1 MIIKYTKKDIIKI
14 ICLIWIPCLIFI
26 ISGIVKKQIH
36 IIISGVVFGVF
47 CGATSII
54 TLVQIVKLCEKRT
67 EKLRQEISKDR
78 KIICEGPATDK
89 TDKSAGGWMFLSEAA
104 VEFYPYNT
112 DGKCESM
119 AILLD
124 DITGMKSK
132 GNRLIINTKSREYSF
147 TVYNAHLWEEMIK
160 KEL

>member
-1 MIIKYTKKDIIKI
+1 MVANPF
-14 ICLIWIPCLIFI
+14 L
-26 ISGIVKKQIH
+26 
-36 IIISGVVFGVF
+36 
-47 CGATSII
+47 
-54 TLVQIVKLCEKRT
+54 
-67 EKLRQEISKDR
+67 LRIR
-78 KIICEGPATDK
+78 NL
-89 TDKSAGGWMFLSEAA
+89 FLSEAA

-112 DGKCESM
+112 DGKFENM

-147 TVYNAHLWEEMIK
+147 TVYNANLWEEMIK